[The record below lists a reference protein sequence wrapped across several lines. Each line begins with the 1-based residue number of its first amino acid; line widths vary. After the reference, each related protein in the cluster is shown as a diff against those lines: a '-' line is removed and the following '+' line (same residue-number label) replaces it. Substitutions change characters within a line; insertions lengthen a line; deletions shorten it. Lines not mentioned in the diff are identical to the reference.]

1 MIPIVIAG
9 MAIARLVT
17 PVIAKKLIREGL
29 AKAAPPAAKVSSAKP
44 ITNMNELPKVLTK
57 PLRPKPD
64 VKTPKGESR
73 GASKTALMKRTRKN
87 RKQIAEAASKRKAEF
102 QKTTPQRSKIVTE
115 KIPSE
120 YVLRRIGSESGK
132 KLSGAKQI
140 QGATPKT
147 PSSQQGMRLPRKG
160 ETVKRQGGGLIKK
173 STDHKRAA
181 LRGHRSELK
190 GG

>member
-1 MIPIVIAG
+1 MIPIVMAG
-9 MAIARLVT
+9 MAAARLVV

-44 ITNMNELPKVLTK
+44 ITNMNELPKFLTK

-73 GASKTALMKRTRKN
+73 GASKTALMERTRKN

-102 QKTTPQRSKIVTE
+102 KKTTPQRSKIVTE

-147 PSSQQGMRLPRKG
+147 PSSQQGMRLPGKG
-160 ETVKRQGGGLIKK
+160 ESVKRQGGGLIKK
-173 STDHKRAA
+173 STGHKRAA